1 MRSTSTR
8 AILGGFVGTVVMT
21 AMMYMVAPMM
31 GLNMDIARMLGSMLG
46 NSWVM
51 GMAMHFVLGTVIF
64 PLAYALVLYA
74 WLPGGPVVKGATWGA
89 ILWIVAQVVVMPMMG
104 AGFFSMAM
112 GGMMAAGGSLVGHLL
127 YGSVLGGIA
136 GPVGPRSSSTGPIGQ
151 RRNDRDYPAQQES

>member
-1 MRSTSTR
+1 MGSNPGR
-8 AILGGFVGTVVMT
+8 AILGGFAGTLVMT

-31 GLNMDIARMLGSMLG
+31 GLNMDIAQMLGSMLG

-64 PLAYALVLYA
+64 PLIYAFVLYA
-74 WLPGGPVVKGATWGA
+74 WLPGGPPVKGATWGV
-89 ILWIVAQVVVMPMMG
+89 ILWIVAQAVVMPMMG

-127 YGSVLGGIA
+127 YGGVLGAVA
-136 GPVGPRSSSTGPIGQ
+136 GPLAATAVR
-151 RRNDRDYPAQQES
+151 A

>member
-1 MRSTSTR
+1 MRLNPTR

-21 AMMYMVAPMM
+21 AMMYLVAPMM

-46 NSWVM
+46 NNWAM
-51 GMAMHFVLGTVIF
+51 GMAMHFVLGTVVF
-64 PLAYALVLYA
+64 PLTYALVLEG
-74 WLPGGPVVKGATWGA
+74 WLPAGPTVKGATWGVA
-89 ILWIVAQVVVMPMMG
+89 LWILAQVVVMPMMG

-136 GPVGPRSSSTGPIGQ
+136 GPIGPAPVR
-151 RRNDRDYPAQQES
+151 A